1 LFRNNFGD
9 RVSFVMASLARTAA
23 RSWGILGGQNTGDCR
38 LALGGADAYDC
49 RMNKAWFALA
59 VIALVLLA
67 VLGWYA
73 VIPVPAPA
81 VRAADECPVHHIK
94 MTATAL
100 PIGYGMPPIDEFDDA
115 DVAVELFPFGRNY
128 VRGGCVKE
136 QKKTEDGFLCPE
148 CVTARAAWLKKHGD

>member
-1 LFRNNFGD
+1 
-9 RVSFVMASLARTAA
+9 M
-23 RSWGILGGQNTGDCR
+23 
-38 LALGGADAYDC
+38 
-49 RMNKAWFALA
+49 KAWITLA
-59 VIALVLLA
+59 AIALVLLA

-100 PIGYGMPPIDEFDDA
+100 PIRYGMMAFDEFDRRYE
-115 DVAVELFPFGRNY
+115 VAAELFPFGENY
-128 VRGGCVKE
+128 VLGGCEKRQE
-136 QKKTEDGFLCPE
+136 KTEDGFLCPE